1 MSVLGS
7 FRRLSP
13 SREFGKFGRQRL
25 AIRFVKLLL
34 ISFFVLCL
42 FYLYF
47 DRTDQTADLSD
58 DSSDAQAAETA
69 IHRNQLENASGGS
82 ISPSSVPP
90 SQVQEKVAP
99 SRNIEFELAL
109 RAVEDLLPG
118 EMETRWMLHAIEG
131 TGPEKLREIGLR
143 AREYKKFFQ
152 AWEKL
157 HLVEGGPE
165 ATFIRSDMVPYMRR
179 YFSKTAG
186 KLADTRIERSIKSYG
201 KYKALMSRFEQLM
214 AGWTA
219 PYFADHMTLHLN
231 LKYGGRGIVVTAGN
245 NQVPHLKTLVH
256 SLRDVGCT
264 LPIEVMYV
272 DDQDLGVDVQAELA
286 ALDGVTT
293 RELAP
298 MVDDKGWKLAGWAVK
313 AYAIMYSS
321 FREAIFID
329 ADSFFF
335 KDPATLFEDED
346 YQRTGAL
353 FFKDRVMWHEWK
365 QDWLKKVLPKPISS
379 KVQASR
385 YWKGE
390 SGHMQESGVV
400 VVDKWRHFIA
410 MLVVC
415 RMNGPER
422 NGNKDLGTV
431 GVYDMVYGDKETFW
445 LGWELVGDTD
455 YAFHGGRVA
464 VMGVAEEA
472 DADKPPA
479 EELKRSGLATE
490 PNTELSVAYTVCAP
504 QLLHL
509 GVDGNPLWF
518 NGGLL
523 QNKFVDK
530 KEWEFGKFQEF
541 VTEPEKTSATTWKL
555 LGSNMAC
562 LTGEASSK
570 HALSTSESEAVQ
582 RMIEQAKKFL

>member
-1 MSVLGS
+1 MSLPPPPHVQ
-7 FRRLSP
+7 
-13 SREFGKFGRQRL
+13 K
-25 AIRFVKLLL
+25 
-34 ISFFVLCL
+34 
-42 FYLYF
+42 
-47 DRTDQTADLSD
+47 TA
-58 DSSDAQAAETA
+58 AQ
-69 IHRNQLENASGGS
+69 
-82 ISPSSVPP
+82 
-90 SQVQEKVAP
+90 
-99 SRNIEFELAL
+99 SRNVEFEQAL
-109 RAVEDLLPG
+109 RRVEDLLPG
-118 EMETRWMLHAIEG
+118 EMETRWMLHVIEG

-143 AREYKKFFQ
+143 AREYKKFFE

-165 ATFIRSDMVPYMRR
+165 TAFIRSDMVPYIRR
-179 YFSKTAG
+179 YFSRTAG
-186 KLADTRIERSIKSYG
+186 KMADAGVKRSINAYG
-201 KYKALMSRFEQLM
+201 KYKAFMCKFEQLM

-219 PYFADHMTLHLN
+219 PYFAEHMTLHMN
-231 LKYGGRGIVVTAGN
+231 FKYGGRGIVVTAGN
-245 NQVPHLKTLVH
+245 AQVPHLKTLVH

-272 DDQDLGVDVQAELA
+272 DDQDLDVDVQAELA

-293 RELAP
+293 QEIAP

-313 AYAIMYSS
+313 AYAILYSS
-321 FREAIFID
+321 YHEAIFID

-335 KDPATLFEDED
+335 KDPATLFEDEG

-353 FFKDRVMWHEWK
+353 FFKDRVLWREWK
-365 QDWLKKVLPKPISS
+365 QDWLKKMLPKPIST
-379 KVQASR
+379 KVLASR

-410 MLVVC
+410 MLIVC

-422 NGNKDLGTV
+422 EGNYEQGTV

-455 YAFHGGRVA
+455 YAFHRGRVA

-472 DADKPPA
+472 EAEQPPA
-479 EELKRSGLATE
+479 EELKRSGAATE
-490 PNTELSVAYTVCAP
+490 PNKQLPVAYTVCAP

-509 GVDGNPLWF
+509 AVDGSPLWF

-523 QNKFVDK
+523 ENKFVDK
-530 KEWEFGKFQEF
+530 KEWEFGNFREF
-541 VTEPEKTSATTWKL
+541 VTEPEKASTTTWKL
-555 LGSNMAC
+555 LGANKAC
-562 LTGEASSK
+562 LTGEAGLK
-570 HALSTSESEAVQ
+570 HSLTGDIEGSEKPAGEEVDDADSNEGENEDADDQ
-582 RMIEQAKKFL
+582 DEDENDNNDITDERGDTRQNDFE